1 MTGAPDKSTAAAS
14 FARRYQVSLASQFK
28 VMLFGAQDPRNAGPP
43 LQGRSH
49 TDSQVVISSQVKSGQ
64 GFRMVVS
71 WLSQVK
77 ASNCIYRLDLTL
89 SLVRNPDLVKA
100 QVRNP
105 DLASVRVKNLAG
117 SLTRTSPKIGT

>member
-1 MTGAPDKSTAAAS
+1 
-14 FARRYQVSLASQFK
+14 
-28 VMLFGAQDPRNAGPP
+28 MLFGAQDPRSVMKRGPP
-43 LQGRSH
+43 LGRSH
-49 TDSQVVISSQVKSGQ
+49 TDSQRAQVVISSQVKSGQ

>member
-1 MTGAPDKSTAAAS
+1 
-14 FARRYQVSLASQFK
+14 
-28 VMLFGAQDPRNAGPP
+28 
-43 LQGRSH
+43 
-49 TDSQVVISSQVKSGQ
+49 
-64 GFRMVVS
+64 MVVS

-77 ASNCIYRLDLTL
+77 ASKCIYRLDLTL

-117 SLTRTSPKIGT
+117 SLTRTLQVLNPDLAKRGRENVRAGSLTRT

>member
-1 MTGAPDKSTAAAS
+1 MKRGPAIGAFT
-14 FARRYQVSLASQFK
+14 
-28 VMLFGAQDPRNAGPP
+28 
-43 LQGRSH
+43 H

-105 DLASVRVKNLAG
+105 DLASVRVKNEVSA
-117 SLTRTSPKIGT
+117 